1 LERNVPFGRRGGAD
15 VRLADTILGALP
27 DCVALEIPFIAARS
41 DCRAVVGH
49 DKRRAATRAAAVVGN
64 LAAVDRTDAA
74 VGDDA
79 RAM

>member
-1 LERNVPFGRRGGAD
+1 MPFGRRGGAD
-15 VRLADTILGALP
+15 VRLAETILGALP
-27 DCVALEIPFIAARS
+27 DCVALEIRLIAARS

-49 DKRRAATRAAAVVGN
+49 DKRRAATRAAAVMGHF
-64 LAAVDRTDAA
+64 AAVDRADAA